1 MEALGSSLWNEGK
14 EDFLSF
20 ILGISYILLHVIVT
34 RKKKGMPQ
42 ASDYRMNSFRP
53 IRTVYIYRYVNPM
66 YVKALF

>member
-1 MEALGSSLWNEGK
+1 M
-14 EDFLSF
+14 
-20 ILGISYILLHVIVT
+20 LLHVIVT